1 MMTPLNFISSLNNSV
16 VILFDNE
23 AGRLEDLILCEI
35 HEISSPSLAHFVQ
48 QVFGRVKVR
57 L

>member
-23 AGRLEDLILCEI
+23 AGR
-35 HEISSPSLAHFVQ
+35 
-48 QVFGRVKVR
+48 FGSNP